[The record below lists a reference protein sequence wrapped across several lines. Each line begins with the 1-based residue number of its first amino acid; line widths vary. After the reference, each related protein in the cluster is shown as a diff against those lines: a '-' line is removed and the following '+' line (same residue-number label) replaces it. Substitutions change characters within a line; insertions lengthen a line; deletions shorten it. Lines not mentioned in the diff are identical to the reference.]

1 MLFQMEWACRIKVR
15 SPKCLILFRRILK
28 IHFSH
33 GKLKSALRKISW
45 KKGAILTTL
54 KHGALEIVYAR
65 PILLLAILIVE
76 NAKLFVTQA
85 EAAETILAFVAV
97 HGVFHVE
104 AAPNAHGVFAVL
116 TVDEIAVLIAIA
128 AAANPYGKGAANLL
142 HTRPAIK

>member
-76 NAKLFVTQA
+76 NAKLLMTQA

-97 HGVFHVE
+97 HGVFHVD
-104 AAPNAHGVFAVL
+104 AAPHAHGVFAVL
-116 TVDEIAVLIAIA
+116 TVDEIAGLVTVTSPSD
-128 AAANPYGKGAANLL
+128 PYGKGSAVLL
-142 HTRPAIK
+142 HAGPAIK